1 MIWGNQWSRKYILC
15 VYPKYRMLVQ
25 FGFHEYISH
34 RNHTMEADKKQQ
46 FRCNLKKKKNE
57 RSVCSL
63 TMFYTKKELKCNTQT
78 HKLGWMDR
86 VSSSGQKSHLTSW
99 ACAPLINHVNAW
111 TRDCNSLDLMYE
123 MPPKIKETL
132 NDKWVWEL
140 QERLENPHSFV
151 KQRIRI
157 SQWSDRNISMT
168 ERWSG
173 RNLNLRSVFMFT
185 SPKKVGKSS

>member
-1 MIWGNQWSRKYILC
+1 MEQKIYTVRISQVQDAGTVWFPWVYITQKSHHGSWQKTT
-15 VYPKYRMLVQ
+15 VPMQ
-25 FGFHEYISH
+25 F
-34 RNHTMEADKKQQ
+34 KKT
-46 FRCNLKKKKNE
+46 KNE

-185 SPKKVGKSS
+185 SPKKVGKST